1 MRYDVYM
8 THILVETAHT
18 LGATLVQY
26 PAGSIVVIPGETPKD
41 CFVIEKGSIRQYD
54 IRDNGTELTLN
65 IYKEGSVLTLP
76 WLFHSSPNLHFF
88 QCISDCVLLRTPRL
102 KLLQEFKKSPELS
115 FETLSRVANGLDGV
129 LNRLSA
135 HSSTGAAQMVIT
147 ELNIEAARF
156 GRPHPGGTFVRI
168 RVQDLANRTGLARET
183 VSRTLTDLISKGLI
197 LRVTGGYLLQK
208 HT

>member
-1 MRYDVYM
+1 M

-129 LNRLSA
+129 LNRL
-135 HSSTGAAQMVIT
+135 
-147 ELNIEAARF
+147 
-156 GRPHPGGTFVRI
+156 
-168 RVQDLANRTGLARET
+168 
-183 VSRTLTDLISKGLI
+183 
-197 LRVTGGYLLQK
+197 K
-208 HT
+208 HYQE

>member
-1 MRYDVYM
+1 M

-115 FETLSRVANGLDGV
+115 FETLSRIAKGLDGV

-135 HSSTGAAQMVIT
+135 HSSTGAAQVIMT
-147 ELNIEAARF
+147 ELSIEATRF
-156 GRPHPGGTFVRI
+156 GTPHPGGTFVRI

-197 LRVTGGYLLQK
+197 LRVTGGYLLQI
-208 HT
+208 HI

>member
-1 MRYDVYM
+1 M
-8 THILVETAHT
+8 THILVETART

-88 QCISDCVLLRTPRL
+88 QCVSDCVLLRTPRL

-156 GRPHPGGTFVRI
+156 GRPHPEGTFVRM

>member
-1 MRYDVYM
+1 VSYDVYM

-18 LGATLVQY
+18 LGATSVQHL
-26 PAGSIVVIPGETPKD
+26 AGSIVVVPGETPKD

-135 HSSTGAAQMVIT
+135 HSSTGAAQVIMT
-147 ELNIEAARF
+147 ELSIEATRF
-156 GRPHPGGTFVRI
+156 GRPHPEGIFVRM

-183 VSRTLTDLISKGLI
+183 VSRTLTDLISKALI

>member
-1 MRYDVYM
+1 M

-76 WLFHSSPNLHFF
+76 WLFHSSPNLYFF
-88 QCISDCVLLRTPRL
+88 QCVSDCVLLRTPRL

-135 HSSTGAAQMVIT
+135 HSSTGAAQVIMT
-147 ELNIEAARF
+147 ELSIEATRF
-156 GRPHPGGTFVRI
+156 GRPHPEGTFVRI

-197 LRVTGGYLLQK
+197 LRVTGGYLLQI
-208 HT
+208 HI